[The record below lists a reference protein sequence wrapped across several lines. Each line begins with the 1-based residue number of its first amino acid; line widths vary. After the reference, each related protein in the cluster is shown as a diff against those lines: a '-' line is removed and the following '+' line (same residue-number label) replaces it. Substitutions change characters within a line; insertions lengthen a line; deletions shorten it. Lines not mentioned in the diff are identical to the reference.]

1 MNNIEQQYLIKE
13 IKELYPSLKSW
24 SDTHAFELYKK
35 IQEHQLITE
44 FLYTVDPKKT
54 TQQLIKQAGYGV
66 RINYTS
72 NKISLTFDTLKKDY
86 LDKVNKV
93 MDSFGWYPSYI
104 DNKDGGKYSNKISS
118 FIDKYEITIIYE
130 AKYDQEVVPTSN
142 YAYHLTPDLKWPKIK
157 ALGLTP
163 KTQGKL
169 ADHPGR
175 VYLLSNIDNLNN
187 FGGDLSDIAFSLLNS
202 YKNNERVKEMYLLQ
216 IDIKK
221 LKNVKFFKDENFLMG
236 QAIWTYQNIPPSLI
250 KVVDKLDM
258 TY

>member
-1 MNNIEQQYLIKE
+1 MDKKLIEE
-13 IKELYPSLKSW
+13 IKNQYPSLQKW

-44 FLYTVDPKKT
+44 FLHTINPKKT

-66 RINYTS
+66 QINYTS

-93 MDSFGWYPSYI
+93 MDSFGWYPAYI
-104 DNKDGGKYSNKISS
+104 DNKDGGKYSDKISS
-118 FIDKYEITIIYE
+118 FINKYEITIIYE

-142 YAYHLTPDLKWPKIK
+142 YAYHLTPDLKWSKIK
-157 ALGLTP
+157 TLGLTP

-169 ADHPGR
+169 GDHPGR
-175 VYLLSNIDNLNN
+175 IYLLASIDNLED
-187 FGGDLSDIAFSLLNS
+187 FGGDINDVASTLLNS
-202 YKNNERVKEMYLLQ
+202 YVNKDKVNEMYLLK
-216 IDIKK
+216 IDLGQ
-221 LKNVKFFKDENFLMG
+221 LKNHKFFNDPNFFIG
-236 QAIWTYQNIPPSLI
+236 EAIWTYQNIPPSAI
-250 KVVDKLDM
+250 NIDRKIDV

>member
-1 MNNIEQQYLIKE
+1 MDKKLIEE
-13 IKELYPSLKSW
+13 IKNQYPSLQKW

-44 FLYTVDPKKT
+44 FLHTINPKKT

-66 RINYTS
+66 QINYTS

-93 MDSFGWYPSYI
+93 MDSFGWYPAYI
-104 DNKDGGKYSNKISS
+104 DNKDGGKYSDKISS
-118 FIDKYEITIIYE
+118 FINKYEITIIYE

-142 YAYHLTPDLKWPKIK
+142 YVYHLTPDLKWSKIK
-157 ALGLTP
+157 TLGLTP

-169 ADHPGR
+169 GDHPGR
-175 VYLLSNIDNLNN
+175 IYLLASIDNLED
-187 FGGDLSDIAFSLLNS
+187 FGGDINDVASTLLNS
-202 YKNNERVKEMYLLQ
+202 YVNKDKVNEMYLLK
-216 IDIKK
+216 IDLGQ
-221 LKNVKFFKDENFLMG
+221 LKNHKFFNDPNFFIG
-236 QAIWTYQNIPPSLI
+236 EAIWTYQNIPPSAI
-250 KVVDKLDM
+250 SIDRKIDV

>member
-1 MNNIEQQYLIKE
+1 MDKNLIEE
-13 IKELYPSLKSW
+13 IKKQYPSLQKW

-54 TQQLIKQAGYGV
+54 TQQVIKQAGYGV
-66 RINYTS
+66 RIEYTG
-72 NKISLTFDTLKKDY
+72 NKVFLTFDTLKKDY

-93 MDSFGWYPSYI
+93 MDSFGWYPAYI
-104 DNKDGGKYSNKISS
+104 DAKDGGKYSDKIIS
-118 FIDKYEITIIYE
+118 FINKHEITIIYE
-130 AKYDQEVVPTSN
+130 AKYDQEIMLTSD

-169 ADHPGR
+169 GDHPGR
-175 VYLLSNIDNLNN
+175 IYLLADIDNLED
-187 FGGDLSDIAFSLLNS
+187 FGGDINDIAFQLLNS
-202 YKNNERVKEMYLLQ
+202 YTNKDKVNEMYLLK
-216 IDIKK
+216 IDLSQ
-221 LKNVKFFKDENFLMG
+221 LKNHKFFKDPNFFIG
-236 QAIWTYQNIPPSLI
+236 DAVWTYQNIPPSAI
-250 KVVDKLDM
+250 SIDRKINV